1 MYYMYTRVALSWS
14 VNWSSSNILC
24 TKPAQH
30 YNTCSTANKIWVFG
44 IRRPAINQNEPNKSL
59 CSNIFTNRLSALD
72 SNQTN
77 NSKNPTNSYH
87 SLSKTNRTA
96 PITPPTKINL
106 SNHPPLIIFR
116 YTTSPP
122 CGLFLMPRWFEKK
135 KLTDGRESTAVPALR
150 CQAEWNHSKSAA
162 PRIPCLPPIWKWT
175 CKKEK
180 QLPGYE
186 NNQSHSFKRQHH
198 YSSIA
203 LSWLTNIIC
212 RYPQKEHTS
221 ALN

>member
-135 KLTDGRESTAVPALR
+135 KNSPTGAKARRSRRWDARLNETIQNPLHQGFHACLQFESEHAKRKNNFQDMRIIKVI
-150 CQAEWNHSKSAA
+150 HSRDSTT
-162 PRIPCLPPIWKWT
+162 ILV
-175 CKKEK
+175 
-180 QLPGYE
+180 
-186 NNQSHSFKRQHH
+186 
-198 YSSIA
+198 
-203 LSWLTNIIC
+203 
-212 RYPQKEHTS
+212 
-221 ALN
+221 

>member
-135 KLTDGRESTAVPALR
+135 KTHRRARKHGGPGAEMPGWMKPFKIR
-150 CQAEWNHSKSAA
+150 CTKDSMLASNLKVNMQKGKTTS
-162 PRIPCLPPIWKWT
+162 RIW
-175 CKKEK
+175 E
-180 QLPGYE
+180 
-186 NNQSHSFKRQHH
+186 
-198 YSSIA
+198 
-203 LSWLTNIIC
+203 
-212 RYPQKEHTS
+212 
-221 ALN
+221 